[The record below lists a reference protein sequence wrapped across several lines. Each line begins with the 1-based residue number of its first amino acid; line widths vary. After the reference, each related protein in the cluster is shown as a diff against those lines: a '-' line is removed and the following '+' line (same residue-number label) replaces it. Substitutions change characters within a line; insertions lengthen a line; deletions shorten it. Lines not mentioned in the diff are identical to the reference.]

1 MKVLADAADKSY
13 FLKLAKL
20 LRMNPTGIKIS
31 EVGIAGLSPLEAK
44 RVARIIDDYVT
55 NQGPVIFSVD
65 KIDIKKVAGFYLFR
79 AEYVDE
85 DDDAGLSVI
94 VADSEGNTMVNVY
107 QWEY

>member
-13 FLKLAKL
+13 FVKLVKM
-20 LRMNPTGIKIS
+20 LRMDPMSVRVS
-31 EVGIAGLSPLEAK
+31 ELGFAGLSPLDAK

-55 NQGPVIFSVD
+55 SQGPVIFNVD
-65 KIDIKKVAGFYLFR
+65 KIDIKKVAGFYLSR